1 MPPPGGGGVLPY
13 ISHIGSR
20 YEAKKGM
27 VLQPF
32 WSEIGYRKSL
42 TISIR
47 KGTWILIWDEYTS

>member
-20 YEAKKGM
+20 YVRPKKGM

-32 WSEIGYRKSL
+32 WSEIGYR
-42 TISIR
+42 
-47 KGTWILIWDEYTS
+47 

>member
-20 YEAKKGM
+20 YVRPKRVRM

-32 WSEIGYRKSL
+32 WSEIGYR
-42 TISIR
+42 
-47 KGTWILIWDEYTS
+47 